1 MNDRNPVHGNITG
14 LFAAQ
19 FLVRTVI
26 LVSKT
31 VKRRLGQFDVVNF
44 NRGFAVGADG
54 QNILGF
60 STEHNLPHG
69 NGIRR
74 HGNRHFAVINDTELK
89 IVGQRAGIADV
100 KRVVIVGKNRFFIV
114 INNLIAFNQKHNAE
128 NKDNKRS
135 NTNRKNYAVGFFDVT
150 FGMCKYFFAHWVLT
164 TLQNTPLRP
173 RRLQAESPASSD
185 LTGPTRR

>member
-1 MNDRNPVHGNITG
+1 MQLPAAARFRKIAVFLTNGAAFDRNFGRFGIAAGQIGFVPRNNKIVLHVAVNDRNPVHGNITG

-31 VKRRLGQFDVVNF
+31 VKRRLGQFDVINF
-44 NRGFAVGADG
+44 YRCFAVGADS

-60 STEHNLPHG
+60 STEHNLSHG

-74 HGNRHFAVINDTELK
+74 HGNRHFAVINNAELK

-100 KRVVIVGKNRFFIV
+100 KRVVIVGK
-114 INNLIAFNQKHNAE
+114 
-128 NKDNKRS
+128 
-135 NTNRKNYAVGFFDVT
+135 TG
-150 FGMCKYFFAHWVLT
+150 
-164 TLQNTPLRP
+164 
-173 RRLQAESPASSD
+173 SS
-185 LTGPTRR
+185 